1 MRKLFKK
8 FIDSFR
14 KDVSN
19 RNYSGIIWNV
29 VLAISILALVSVL
42 LWGIAVIAGYLLD
55 FLSAKFE
62 IILFV
67 SGSVV
72 LVSKW
77 INGKQQERKEVLAA
91 QRSREQLESELAHQA
106 IGESTY
112 LTARQAMY
120 SILTSVAP
128 SCGLQTPEGL
138 SSIEAPR
145 HFISRDGILLFQFVA
160 VKRGEINIRTITTL
174 IETRIQQM
182 ANAHELNF
190 EPSTLVVLGQVYSA
204 IMVDQIHD
212 YGSYVQIDVVFTTER
227 YIKTRIERNHQNCK
241 PPFTGGGNDDDF

>member
-1 MRKLFKK
+1 MRNLFKE

-29 VLAISILALVSVL
+29 VLAISILALVSIL

-67 SGSVV
+67 AGSVV

-212 YGSYVQIDVVFTTER
+212 YGSYIQIDVVFTTER
-227 YIKTRIERNHQNCK
+227 YIKTRIERNHQNRK